1 MKHPNEKKKEN
12 FEKRFAGEFGPISD
26 AAAPVPDASGVPEGV
41 YSVLKPSKK
50 FVSQENYHRYRR
62 LTEET
67 VSEK

>member
-12 FEKRFAGEFGPISD
+12 FEKRFAGEIGPISD

-50 FVSQENYHRYRR
+50 FVSLQI
-62 LTEET
+62 
-67 VSEK
+67 